1 MLNKLLHEGY
11 VDASSLYVHT
21 AADHPMEQRCGS
33 LWEVFDSPN
42 PGRVGQLM
50 TFGGVSRWCHVPD
63 S

>member
-50 TFGGVSRWCHVPD
+50 TFGGVSH
-63 S
+63 